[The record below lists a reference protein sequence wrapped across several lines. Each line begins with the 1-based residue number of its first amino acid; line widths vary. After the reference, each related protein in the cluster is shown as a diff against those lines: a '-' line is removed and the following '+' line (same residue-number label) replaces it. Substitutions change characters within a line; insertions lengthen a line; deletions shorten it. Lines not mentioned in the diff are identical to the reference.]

1 MPTRKAIVT
10 VRKIQLAFL
19 IKAGDAESVRAGRL
33 FERRPITCC
42 EEADAEFFSH
52 FPEKQL
58 HAFLFSKQVLKM
70 CIHVEAVQLKSGR
83 NRKWKSESAVDA
95 ERP

>member
-19 IKAGDAESVRAGRL
+19 IKADDAESVRAGRL

-42 EEADAEFFSH
+42 EAADAEFFSH
-52 FPEKQL
+52 FPDKQL
-58 HAFLFSKQVLKM
+58 HAFLYSKQTMKI
-70 CIHVEAVQLKSGR
+70 CIHVEEVELRSR
-83 NRKWKSESAVDA
+83 RKHK
-95 ERP
+95 